1 MMRRSGVKPAVK
13 RWKLSW
19 VMLRRA
25 ASGHIAATQPSKL
38 PAASRIAAAVIKGW
52 PEAPSSPLQ
61 GCGPLAEG
69 ACAGAGEPE
78 LPLLSVPVNRLSRKF
93 SGLPDCASAEPD
105 TARAD
110 ATIAALV
117 PVLKAASMTF
127 RRIVISS

>member
-1 MMRRSGVKPAVK
+1 MGSLSGKNAVVTGSTSGIG
-13 RWKLSW
+13 LAYA
-19 VMLRRA
+19 RA
-25 ASGHIAATQPSKL
+25 F
-38 PAASRIAAAVIKGW
+38 
-52 PEAPSSPLQ
+52 
-61 GCGPLAEG
+61 
-69 ACAGAGEPE
+69 AGAGEPE

-127 RRIVISS
+127 RRIVISSIAGKSPRRPAPA